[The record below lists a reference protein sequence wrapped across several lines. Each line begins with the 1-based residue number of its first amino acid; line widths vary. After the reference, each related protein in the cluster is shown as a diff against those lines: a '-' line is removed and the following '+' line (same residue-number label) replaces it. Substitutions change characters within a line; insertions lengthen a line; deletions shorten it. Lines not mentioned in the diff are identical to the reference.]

1 MLLVASCLLVA
12 CNIDR
17 EPKGSMSSQRI
28 LEHPEE
34 AIDGMTHGMYA
45 QLKTWSDAMHRCGE
59 YAGSSSPSTVPHRTT
74 AYRPSGIIATRPSY
88 KPPTSSTSMAPPP
101 MPRSSLMSE
110 RLTSYVASST
120 STS

>member
-1 MLLVASCLLVA
+1 MNKILMLLVSSCLLVA

-45 QLKTWSDAMHRCGE
+45 QLKTWSDVMHRCGE
-59 YAGSSSPSTVPHRTT
+59 YAGDEHHDTWCLNRC
-74 AYRPSGIIATRPSY
+74 
-88 KPPTSSTSMAPPP
+88 
-101 MPRSSLMSE
+101 L
-110 RLTSYVASST
+110 L
-120 STS
+120 